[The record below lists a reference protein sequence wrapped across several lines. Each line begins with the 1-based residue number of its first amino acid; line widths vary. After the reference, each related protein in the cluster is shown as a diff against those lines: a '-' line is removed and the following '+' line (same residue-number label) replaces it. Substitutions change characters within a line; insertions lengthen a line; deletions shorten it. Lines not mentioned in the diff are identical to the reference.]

1 MAKQLIQ
8 LIIAGGQV
16 VGKAF
21 ASAVRQEIRM
31 SQEAAKAR
39 YKTVSGYNNS
49 ISYSPGEVQWS
60 TVDSSGSGDSEDGD
74 DTRRGEDDPERGELG
89 QGGNREEL

>member
-21 ASAVRQEIRM
+21 TKAVQQEIRM
-31 SQEAAKAR
+31 SQVLKVI
-39 YKTVSGYNNS
+39 T
-49 ISYSPGEVQWS
+49 
-60 TVDSSGSGDSEDGD
+60 
-74 DTRRGEDDPERGELG
+74 L
-89 QGGNREEL
+89 